1 MTDTNTTDTSNDEVI
16 ERNFED
22 RTPEDQ
28 EAFLT
33 QTWCNACQAAD
44 LCMVEPKEYELN
56 GAIIVE
62 GKCKKCGEVSLTE
75 VADESTDGEWEDEQ

>member
-1 MTDTNTTDTSNDEVI
+1 MTDINNDEALNDEII
-16 ERNFED
+16 ERNFDERTEED
-22 RTPEDQ
+22 K

-44 LCMVEPKEYELN
+44 LGMVEPKEYELN
-56 GAIIVE
+56 GVVIVE

-75 VADESTDGEWEDEQ
+75 VADESTDGEWEDER

>member
-1 MTDTNTTDTSNDEVI
+1 MTDTNTTDASNDEVI

-22 RTPEDQ
+22 RTPEAQ

-44 LCMVEPKEYELN
+44 LGMVEPKEYLLN
-56 GAIIVE
+56 DAIIVE

-75 VADESTDGEWEDEQ
+75 VADESTDGEWEDEK

>member
-1 MTDTNTTDTSNDEVI
+1 MTDTNTTEINEDEIV
-16 ERNFED
+16 EHNFEE
-22 RTPEDQ
+22 RTEEDK

-44 LCMVEPKEYELN
+44 LGMVEPKEYELN

-75 VADESTDGEWEDEQ
+75 VADESTDGEWEDEK

>member
-1 MTDTNTTDTSNDEVI
+1 MTDTNTTEISEDEIV

-22 RTPEDQ
+22 RTAEDK

-44 LCMVEPKEYELN
+44 LGMVEAKEYELN

-62 GKCKKCGEVSLTE
+62 GKCKVCGEVSLTE
-75 VADESTDGEWEDEQ
+75 VADESTDGEWEDER

>member
-1 MTDTNTTDTSNDEVI
+1 MTDTNTTDASNDEVI

-44 LCMVEPKEYELN
+44 LGMVEPKEYLLN
-56 GAIIVE
+56 DAIIVE

-75 VADESTDGEWEDEQ
+75 VADESTDGEWEDEK

>member
-1 MTDTNTTDTSNDEVI
+1 MTDAINEEMNDEIV

-22 RTPEDQ
+22 RTDEDK

-44 LCMVEPKEYELN
+44 LGMVEPKEYELN
-56 GAIIVE
+56 GTIIVE
-62 GKCKKCGEVSLTE
+62 GKCKTCSEVSLTE
-75 VADESTDGEWEDEQ
+75 VADESTDGEWEDER